1 MVDDF
6 FEKNIISQMDKMFR
20 LSLSVLKNRED
31 AEDSVSEIM
40 MKLWSIKNDL
50 VAKSNVMGYVYR
62 VTQNH
67 CIDKLRKRKKIIL
80 LKEATLRGETKS
92 SLMGYDK
99 KKEQSEAIDAI
110 LNQLPEKQ
118 KLIIHLRMVEGYEI
132 DEIAKMLDEKKN
144 TIEVYLSRARKNFRK
159 LYEGNNNQGY

>member
-159 LYEGNNNQGY
+159 LYEGNNNQ